1 MKIKIYIVT
10 YNNDDV
16 LKRNLEKLYSSDLLS
31 YDYSVNIINNYSE
44 LIGFN
49 EYPNL
54 KILNNILRPD
64 FSNGHLSRNWDE
76 AIVNGFKD
84 LNNPDTDLVITLQ
97 NDTFVKPNCF
107 SNLIE
112 YHNLYDFIQIG
123 AGDQLMSFN
132 ANAIKHIGL
141 FDERF
146 NSIGYQE
153 ADYFMN
159 AYVMYKDKISIND
172 WETHWRH
179 HNPIENIFDKFID
192 PDRSLNGQFHSWNWH
207 KYNHE
212 LFYIKWGCAPEHWEN
227 LTEFPKEPRI
237 SKFFYY
243 PYFEKDI
250 LTLKEQK
257 YNHEL

>member
-1 MKIKIYIVT
+1 MKIKVYIVT
-10 YNNDDV
+10 YNNDEI
-16 LKRNLEKLYSSDLLS
+16 LKRNLDKLYASDLLT
-31 YDYSVNIINNYSE
+31 YDYSVNIINNYSG
-44 LIGFN
+44 LIGFDN
-49 EYPNL
+49 YPNL
-54 KILNNILRPD
+54 KILNNVLRPD
-64 FSNGHLSRNWDE
+64 FSNGHLSRNWNE
-76 AIVNGFKD
+76 AIINGFKD
-84 LNNPDTDLVITLQ
+84 LNNPDADLVITLQ

-107 SNLIE
+107 SNLINE
-112 YHNLYDFIQIG
+112 HNNYDFIQIG

-132 ANAIKHIGL
+132 VNAIKYIGL

-159 AYVMYKDKISIND
+159 AYVMYKDKVSIND
-172 WETHWRH
+172 GETHGRI
-179 HNPIENIFDKFID
+179 HNPIEYIFDKFID

-207 KYNHE
+207 KYNYE
-212 LFYIKWGCAPEHWEN
+212 LFYIKWGCPPEHWNNIPN
-227 LTEFPKEPRI
+227 LPKEPRI

-257 YNHEL
+257 YNHDL